1 MRPHSETMANGESIT
16 CSDGCELQA
25 QHRQRLGGSFSQP
38 AIFAT
43 GTGSASAAW
52 KASTRAYSSRAT
64 SAR

>member
-1 MRPHSETMANGESIT
+1 MRPPKRNDGNGESIT
-16 CSDGCELQA
+16 CRRMRLQA
-25 QHRQRLGGSFSQP
+25 QHRQRLGVVQLQP